1 MKIHYMIVAII
12 AIGFTSLTACSLFRW
27 SGYYRHDDTFP
38 QLHYDWSKQPYFP
51 SPDVEE
57 KPIELKFP
65 ETKAEHAEAEK
76 RFLTKA
82 KQYRMDAKAHRE
94 MSRRYSDNPELAAH
108 CLDLS
113 TTYEGLAE
121 KMEEFAAWHKTH
133 SQKAMDLEN
142 EEETQ

>member
-1 MKIHYMIVAII
+1 MKIRGLFIGII
-12 AIGFTSLTACSLFRW
+12 AVGVVILPACSLFRW
-27 SGYYRHDDTFP
+27 SGYYSHDDTFP
-38 QLHYDWSKQPYFP
+38 QLHYDWSKEPYFP

-57 KPIELKFP
+57 KQIELKFP
-65 ETKAEHAEAEK
+65 ETKAEHEEAEK

-82 KQYRMDAKAHRE
+82 KQYRLDAKAHQK

-121 KMEEFAAWHKTH
+121 KMNEFANWHKA
-133 SQKAMDLEN
+133 QAQEMGDLKK
-142 EEETQ
+142 EEKMK